1 MGGIAVARKLRYGVY
16 DTEQR
21 VWLARA
27 ELPAGDDGAMVTEW
41 TKRAEKALRF
51 PGIKSADAM
60 LEKLGRF
67 SEFVIVNGK
76 GEIVG

>member
-1 MGGIAVARKLRYGVY
+1 MARKMRYAVY
-16 DTEQR
+16 NTAR
-21 VWLARA
+21 HVWLREAIM
-27 ELPAGDDGAMVTEW
+27 PTGDGSAMVTAW
-41 TKRAEKALRF
+41 TQRPEKAQRF
-51 PGIKSADAM
+51 PGIKSADGM

>member
-1 MGGIAVARKLRYGVY
+1 MARNLRYTVY
-16 DTEQR
+16 DTWQHKYLR
-21 VWLARA
+21 QATQPLGTADQ
-27 ELPAGDDGAMVTEW
+27 LHTEW
-41 TKRAEKALRF
+41 TRHPERAQRF

-67 SEFVIVNGK
+67 SEFVIINGK